1 MEKRSWIR
9 GKSHWWSHQCTSFSI
24 GQNDKVTTYVLQGF
38 SLLLD
43 NKCFKDLCVCVVQ
56 RVFVW
61 NNWWEQNDNLI
72 FFLMQ
77 NLFLHSASIFKK
89 HIFYLREFD
98 VNKYPSHYLLIYSAS
113 IHSSPLTFYCFVVSQ
128 LWITVKPFI
137 FFTVFDGNLVP
148 HKTFQHCKLWKV
160 RGHNSTLWLVDGE
173 GEGSPEF
180 HFNITASSS
189 TTSASLIV
197 PLWFTVEKTQTWSQE
212 AECFLSALY
221 HSVKLYCCIDFASLL
236 FFPGMV
242 PSVIC
247 FCFFAFV
254 YVWI

>member
-1 MEKRSWIR
+1 MYF
-9 GKSHWWSHQCTSFSI
+9 CT
-24 GQNDKVTTYVLQGF
+24 QN
-38 SLLLD
+38 S
-43 NKCFKDLCVCVVQ
+43 
-56 RVFVW
+56 
-61 NNWWEQNDNLI
+61 
-72 FFLMQ
+72 
-77 NLFLHSASIFKK
+77 SIFKK

-173 GEGSPEF
+173 GSPELFWF
-180 HFNITASSS
+180 HFNIAASSS

-197 PLWFTVEKTQTWSQE
+197 PLWFIVEKNPNMKSRGWVFSVGT
-212 AECFLSALY
+212 LPLY
-221 HSVKLYCCIDFASLL
+221 VKLYCCIDFASLL
-236 FFPGMV
+236 FFPGTV